1 MNIIFDAAADSYA
14 VIAYPVAK
22 DELANLSLPLDSGPV
37 VVEGAKAARF
47 EGGAGEVFDI
57 FVSQGG
63 KTLRVALVGTG
74 GNSRSD
80 LERAGGQLVAKY
92 QRSGS
97 SRWQWIWVWAAWRR
111 TGRAPR
117 SSCSVRSCA
126 AGRTTSIA
134 PSFPSSRRSAWLK

>member
-1 MNIIFDAAADSYA
+1 MNIIFDASADSYA

-92 QRSGS
+92 QRSGVES
-97 SRWQWIWVWAAWRR
+97 LAVDLGLGSQAHNRQGASQFLFGAQL
-111 TGRAPR
+111 R
-117 SSCSVRSCA
+117 SWSHDQ
-126 AGRTTSIA
+126 
-134 PSFPSSRRSAWLK
+134 